1 MQIKGSRT
9 KSQIGINKNML
20 CIYPFFPLKIKNNNN
35 EELVWP
41 YEQKDLYYLQLSKSK
56 SYKFPYQNR
65 YYKDL

>member
-1 MQIKGSRT
+1 
-9 KSQIGINKNML
+9 ML